1 MPEIR
6 LQIPDDK
13 LEEVVLAAIESGHL
27 EQDDEGKVLE
37 GEAIVQGQNVVAL
50 WLEKQLVQLHARY
63 LQTMNSP
70 AYSEDASIVTRT

>member
-27 EQDDEGKVLE
+27 EQDDEGNVVD
-37 GEAIVQGQNVVAL
+37 GETIIQGQDVVAL

-63 LQTMNSP
+63 LQMINFP
-70 AYSEDASIVTRT
+70 AYSEDASIVTRN